1 MKIVLLSPYTKL
13 SQSSIPEDHPT
24 LPKATYSEAKSIID
38 SYNYWQIGW
47 NDALQKKGFEI
58 LTLPVVNGE
67 ILCSKWAMEAGL
79 PTDDYEDILIHQMK
93 EFKPEILI
101 YNHYLSR
108 FLSRIKKEVQSI
120 KKVVLILGSANIDTE
135 LYRQVDLSITCSTD
149 FIKMNADLGVTSYR
163 IHHAFNPVLLKR
175 LESSNLQPGNS
186 GIQPNHSFEGKFIF
200 IGSIQR
206 RKYFHYEREAILKAL
221 IKSTDI
227 EIYSPS
233 YYYTTRDNFKTIGKQ
248 LAFLGLQAIGW
259 IPGVRS
265 GIAKVRYLEKILTLQ
280 DFPVFPVS
288 SELKP
293 FLKPPLFGNPM
304 FRALKEASIN
314 LNTHGDGQNTA
325 CNMRLFEVTGV
336 GSCLL
341 TDWKPDLKNLFE
353 IDTEIVAYKTPAEA
367 AEKAKYLLENPN
379 EASKIALAGQKKTLN
394 FHTFDARADELID
407 LMKKKNLL

>member
-13 SQSSIPEDHPT
+13 SQSSIPEDHPKLLDISYT
-24 LPKATYSEAKSIID
+24 EAKKIID
-38 SYNYWQIGW
+38 SYNYWQVGW
-47 NDALQKKGFEI
+47 NDALQKQGFEI
-58 LTLPVVNGE
+58 LTLPVINGE
-67 ILCSKWAMEAGL
+67 ILCTKWAEEANLTTG
-79 PTDDYEDILIHQMK
+79 DYEDILIHQMN

-108 FLSRIKKEVQSI
+108 FLSRIKKEVKSI

-149 FIKMNADLGVTSYR
+149 FIKMNAELGVASYR
-163 IHHAFNPVLLKR
+163 IHHAFNPAILNR
-175 LESSNLQPGNS
+175 LESSELQRENNSFRPGE
-186 GIQPNHSFEGKFIF
+186 SFEGKFIF

-233 YYYTTRDNFKTIGKQ
+233 YYYTTKDNIKTIGKQ
-248 LAFLGLQAIGW
+248 IAFLGLQVIGW
-259 IPGVRS
+259 IPGIRT
-265 GIAKVRYLEKILTLQ
+265 GISKVRYLEKILTLQ
-280 DFPVFPVS
+280 DFPAFPVS

-293 FLKPPLFGNPM
+293 FLRPPLYGNPM

-341 TDWKPDLKNLFE
+341 TDWKPDLKNLFD
-353 IDTEIVAYKTPAEA
+353 IDTEIVAYKSPAEA
-367 AEKAKYLLENPN
+367 AEKAKYLLENPT
-379 EASKIALAGQKKTLN
+379 EAKKIAIAGQKKTLN
-394 FHTFDARADELID
+394 LHTFDARADELVD
-407 LMKKKNLL
+407 LMKKKNIL